1 LQLYDISYPVLWVGE
16 VISGTMFSLVN
27 DLIEQT
33 RTDRISWTYPAD
45 LTYEVAIT
53 RDLKLVINRFDL
65 GSARISLSLWL
76 HDIKISSESHSLD
89 DNLGSRDPVIIL
101 YNEILLSTSRFL
113 IKELTTFMAADN
125 ALK

>member
-1 LQLYDISYPVLWVGE
+1 MQLYNISYPILWMGE
-16 VISGTMFSLVN
+16 VISGTMSSLVN
-27 DLIEQT
+27 NLIEQT

-53 RDLKLVINRFDL
+53 GDLKLVINKYDF
-65 GSARISLSLWL
+65 GSAQISLALWL

-113 IKELTTFMAADN
+113 IRELTTFMAADN